1 MAKMNFDIL
10 EDKVLDIKDN
20 VYNQIREIREEVCQF
35 LTERQN
41 NRFYFAKEIKEHINF
56 SVAYRNIDKLGMN
69 ETKRMEAVCIEY
81 NPDKKDFFVHGYIK
95 ANNEAVKSEIAARDL
110 DLDSLFNIIDYLAQ
124 YQREQNGTAK
134 TAEQIEREANEMR
147 FGKEYYTNKYYRLY
161 IDTQL
166 EPIERVLLS
175 MHNNTPESERDFE
188 HLPKRIC
195 FALVLREC

>member
-1 MAKMNFDIL
+1 MAKPDFNCL

-20 VYNQIREIREEVCQF
+20 VYNQIREIREEVCEF
-35 LTERQN
+35 LITRPN
-41 NRFYFAKEIKEHINF
+41 NRFDFAKEIKEKLHCA
-56 SVAYRNIDKLGMN
+56 VAYRNISRFGMHEAKRVEISYIEYAPEKNDFVACGRYEDKL
-69 ETKRMEAVCIEY
+69 
-81 NPDKKDFFVHGYIK
+81 
-95 ANNEAVKSEIAARDL
+95 VKISARDL
-110 DLDSLFNIIDYLAQ
+110 DLDSLYSIVGYLAQ
-124 YQREQNGTAK
+124 YQREQDGTAK

-175 MHNNTPESERDFE
+175 MYNNTPENERDFE
-188 HLPKRIC
+188 HLPKRIG